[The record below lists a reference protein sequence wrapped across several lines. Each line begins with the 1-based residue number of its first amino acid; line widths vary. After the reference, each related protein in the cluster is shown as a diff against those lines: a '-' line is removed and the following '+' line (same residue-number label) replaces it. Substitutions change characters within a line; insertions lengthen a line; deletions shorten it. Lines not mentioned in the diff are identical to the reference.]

1 MAGVEHHRR
10 KAARQ
15 CRRPL
20 GRCTVYRRI
29 TAGLCGF
36 RGAHGHA
43 DVGRLG
49 RLTAFWPIP
58 LGIGFQHRECFSPAH
73 KLGIL
78 AAPEAFAAGQQPD
91 SFQKVRLALPVVAA
105 DDGKLPAGLQPC
117 RTNIAIVLYFQRKQ
131 THLLTLPDLYALP
144 I

>member
-1 MAGVEHHRR
+1 M
-10 KAARQ
+10 
-15 CRRPL
+15 
-20 GRCTVYRRI
+20 Y
-29 TAGLCGF
+29 
-36 RGAHGHA
+36 
-43 DVGRLG
+43 
-49 RLTAFWPIP
+49 
-58 LGIGFQHRECFSPAH
+58 SPAH

-131 THLLTLPDLYALP
+131 THLLTLPDLYALAVQLDDVP
-144 I
+144 GAALFAPHGADFAVHFDGTVLHQFLGFAAGLAQARIFQQGIQFDKFR